1 MEYPLTTRETDMEAI
16 ERQLANA
23 MAINHHEPR
32 AKSYHLPTYYQSQ
45 LCC

>member
-1 MEYPLTTRETDMEAI
+1 MEAI
-16 ERQLANA
+16 ERQLANAMA